1 MMALLSM
8 PLSAGGILNLETG
21 VVSSNGSAEMPERTV
36 ISDNN
41 GVTVTY
47 KFSNAEIWSDP
58 LYPDCSLLNV
68 PGFSTI
74 DEAGKPSVPIRTDI
88 INIPA
93 NKSARI
99 SVSYSGFKEYPVRL
113 APARPQLADD
123 SYDGYTT
130 DNVPPVCNYDGY
142 FPNTTVERKADY
154 VYRGKKL
161 VAVRVCPLQYSFSKE
176 TIRVY
181 TTIRYRV
188 DFINSNTS
196 SQAAGVIPYIG
207 LTDYALSNLTINTE
221 SPVLK
226 TVPNEDTLGML
237 IVTTP
242 TFMKAAQT
250 FAEWKKTLGYE
261 TEIICRNTWTSEDVI
276 SNVKQAYNNN
286 PALYSIVILGDH
298 IRIPAQRLDAYI
310 KHIIHL
316 SDFNYGCVTEGQH
329 LVPDLLRGRISVS
342 NADEAESVVRKIV
355 YYESVQQNDDDFY
368 KSGLHC
374 AYFQDDNRDGYADK
388 RFAQTSEDILNFMKT
403 QGFNIERVY
412 ETPASVTPLC
422 WNNIKLSN
430 GDSIPIYLRKP
441 NFKWD
446 GDSIDITKAI
456 DNGVSYILHRGHGL
470 TKQWSQPYYHVTSVN
485 SLNNSGKLPVV
496 FSLNCKTGSLS
507 SSVSSFAEAFLRVS
521 NGGCAAIIAATNK
534 SLSGY
539 NDEFAI
545 EMFNAMYPDSPMNP
559 QFKNPYNNTDTITER
574 PVYKLGEI
582 MDLGLSKIGNRYGD
596 RAEAKASYIRE
607 LFHCFGDP
615 TMTLYLER
623 PKTFSNILISRSN
636 TVRVN
641 LPDSAIARISFYDKN
656 LNRVLSYIGN
666 HATYEATSPEDVIVS
681 VTADGYLPYVDYGKN
696 HLEYIQNETISGV
709 MSCTAGTIKVG
720 KNVTEDKASGDVVF
734 KNGTIVLKAK
744 NIELNPGTSI
754 EGGTNLVITTN

>member
-21 VVSSNGSAEMPERTV
+21 AVSSNGSAEMPERTV

-74 DEAGKPSVPIRTDI
+74 DEGGKPSVPIRTDI

-154 VYRGKKL
+154 VYRGKNL
-161 VAVRVCPLQYSFSKE
+161 VAVRVCPLQYSVSKE

-181 TTIRYRV
+181 TTVRYRV

-221 SPVLK
+221 SPILE
-226 TVPNEDTLGML
+226 TIPNEDTLGML

-250 FAEWKKTLGYE
+250 FAEWKKTLGYN
-261 TEIICRNTWTSEDVI
+261 TNIICRSTWTTDDIENAI
-276 SNVKQAYNNN
+276 KQYYSMH
-286 PALYSIVILGDH
+286 PDLYAVVLLGDH
-298 IRIPAQRLDAYI
+298 NHIPAMLSNVYQD
-310 KHIIHL
+310 HL
-316 SDFNYGCVTEGQH
+316 TDFKYGCVTEGEH
-329 LVPDLLRGRISVS
+329 LIPDLLRGRISVS
-342 NADEAESVVRKIV
+342 NLMEAENVVRKII
-355 YYESVQQNDDDFY
+355 YYEGVQQNDGNIY
-368 KSGLHC
+368 KTGLHC
-374 AYFQDDNRDGYADK
+374 AYFQDTERIDGYADR
-388 RFAQTSEDILNFMKT
+388 RFAQTAEEILDFMSKN
-403 QGFNIERVY
+403 GFDMTRVY
-412 ETPASVTPLC
+412 TAPKDVTPLY
-422 WNNIKLSN
+422 WSNYYSN
-430 GDSIPIYLRKP
+430 GESIPEHLKKP
-441 NFKWD
+441 LFNWD
-446 GDSIDITKAI
+446 GKPADITRAI
-456 DNGVSYILHRGHGL
+456 NKGVSYVLHRDHGGI
-470 TKQWSQPYYHVTSVN
+470 TEWKYPKFTISHIN
-485 SLNNSGKLPVV
+485 SLCNGSNLPII
-496 FSLNCKTGSLS
+496 FSLNCHTGTLGYSPE
-507 SSVSSFAEAFLRVS
+507 SFAEAFLRHS
-521 NGGCAAIIAATNK
+521 NGGCAGIIAATNI
-534 SLSGY
+534 SYSGY
-539 NDEFAI
+539 TDEFAI

-559 QFKNPYNNTDTITER
+559 QFKNPFNNADAVTER

-596 RAEAKASYIRE
+596 CTKAQASYIRE
-607 LFHCFGDP
+607 LYHCFGDP

-623 PKTFSNILISRSN
+623 PKTFSNILISRSSI
-636 TVRVN
+636 VSVN
-641 LPDSAIARISFYDKN
+641 LPDSVIARISFYDKK
-656 LNRVLSYIGN
+656 LNRVLSYVGN
-666 HATYEATSPEDVIVS
+666 HAAYEATSPEDVIVS
-681 VTADGYLPYVDYGKN
+681 VTSDRHLPYVDYGKN
-696 HLEYIQNETISGV
+696 HVEFIQNETVSGV
-709 MSCTAGTIKVG
+709 MSCTAESIKVG
-720 KNVTEDKASGDVVF
+720 KNVTKNKASGDVVF
-734 KNGTIVLKAK
+734 KNGTMVLKAK
-744 NIELNPGTSI
+744 NIELNSGTSI
-754 EGGTNLVITTN
+754 EAGTNFSITTN